1 MSIQE
6 TLDEWCY
13 LFREIDRPLLVC
25 MAVAKT
31 CSQPV
36 SKALTSFEGTMDHIN
51 VMTGSYAWLAA
62 AFGILLLTGI
72 FRYVASRALAK
83 AQQRADQTENGWDD
97 ALIAAMRKPVNLG
110 IWIIGI
116 SFAID
121 SMGFDAQ
128 AEIFTLTNQ
137 VRDVAVVWLLIW
149 FAVGFTENVERGFVE
164 GRHGDK
170 VDATTAAAVAKLLRA
185 AIIISGVLMALQAF
199 GFSISGVLALG
210 GVGGIAIGFAA
221 RSLLANFFG
230 ALMIFLDR
238 PFSVGDWIRSPDRSI
253 EGTVEFIGWRVT
265 QIRTFDQR
273 PLYVPNSVFTEV
285 SVENPSRMHNRRIFE
300 TLGIRYD
307 DLAQMQNI
315 VAKVHT
321 MLTEHEDIDQD
332 RTLMVNFVTFGAS
345 SLDFFVYTFT
355 KTTDWATFHRVKQDV
370 LLRIADIVA
379 AHQAEF
385 AYPTQTL
392 QFQTPEAL
400 QEMALDQRN
409 AQQAAGQDSPAR

>member
-1 MSIQE
+1 MLRHCCG
-6 TLDEWCY
+6 TLIK
-13 LFREIDRPLLVC
+13 RE
-25 MAVAKT
+25 
-31 CSQPV
+31 
-36 SKALTSFEGTMDHIN
+36 ALRITGFEGAMDQIN
-51 VMTGSYAWLAA
+51 VLTGSYGWLAA
-62 AFGILLLTGI
+62 AFGILLLTGVV
-72 FRYVASRALAK
+72 RYVASRSLAK
-83 AQQRADQTENGWDD
+83 VQRRADRTVNVWDD
-97 ALIAAMRKPVNLG
+97 ALVAAIRKPLNLG
-110 IWIIGI
+110 IWIMGI

-121 SMGFDAQ
+121 SMGLEAQ

-137 VRDVAVVWLLIW
+137 ARDVAVVWLLIW
-149 FAVGFTENVERGFVE
+149 FAIGFTENVERGFVE
-164 GRHGDK
+164 GKHGDK

-185 AIIISGVLMALQAF
+185 AIIISGALMALQTF

-285 SVENPSRMHNRRIFE
+285 SVENPSRMKNRRIFE
-300 TLGIRYD
+300 TFGIRYD
-307 DLAQMQNI
+307 DLPQMRSI
-315 VAKVHT
+315 VADVHA
-321 MLTEHEDIDQD
+321 MLAAHEDIAQD

-355 KTTDWATFHRVKQDV
+355 KTTDWATFHQVKQDV

-379 AHQAEF
+379 AHRAEF
-385 AYPTQTL
+385 AFPTQTL
-392 QFQTPEAL
+392 HVQTPEAL
-400 QEMALDQRN
+400 QEMALE
-409 AQQAAGQDSPAR
+409 QQASRQDTD

>member
-1 MSIQE
+1 MLRHCCG
-6 TLDEWCY
+6 TLVK
-13 LFREIDRPLLVC
+13 RE
-25 MAVAKT
+25 
-31 CSQPV
+31 
-36 SKALTSFEGTMDHIN
+36 ALRITGFEGAMDQIN
-51 VMTGSYAWLAA
+51 VLTGSYGWLAA
-62 AFGILLLTGI
+62 AFGILLLTGVV
-72 FRYVASRALAK
+72 RYVASRSLAK
-83 AQQRADQTENGWDD
+83 VQQRADQTVNVWDD
-97 ALIAAMRKPVNLG
+97 ALVAAIRKPLNLG
-110 IWIIGI
+110 IWIMGI

-121 SMGFDAQ
+121 SMGLEAQ

-137 VRDVAVVWLLIW
+137 ARDVAVVWLLIW
-149 FAVGFTENVERGFVE
+149 FAIGFTENVERGFVE
-164 GRHGDK
+164 GKHGDK

-185 AIIISGVLMALQAF
+185 AIIISGALMALQTF

-285 SVENPSRMHNRRIFE
+285 SVENPSRMKNRRIFE
-300 TLGIRYD
+300 TFGIRYD
-307 DLAQMQNI
+307 DLPQMRSI
-315 VAKVHT
+315 VADVHA
-321 MLTEHEDIDQD
+321 MLAAHEDISQD

-355 KTTDWATFHRVKQDV
+355 KTTDWATFHQVKQDV
-370 LLRIADIVA
+370 MLRIADIVA
-379 AHQAEF
+379 AHRAEF
-385 AYPTQTL
+385 AFPTQTL
-392 QFQTPEAL
+392 HVQTPEAL
-400 QEMALDQRN
+400 QEMALE
-409 AQQAAGQDSPAR
+409 QQASRQDTD

>member
-1 MSIQE
+1 MLRHCCG
-6 TLDEWCY
+6 TLVK
-13 LFREIDRPLLVC
+13 RE
-25 MAVAKT
+25 
-31 CSQPV
+31 
-36 SKALTSFEGTMDHIN
+36 ALRITGFEGAMDQIN
-51 VMTGSYAWLAA
+51 VLTGSYGWLAA
-62 AFGILLLTGI
+62 AFGILLLTGVV
-72 FRYVASRALAK
+72 RYIASRSLAK
-83 AQQRADQTENGWDD
+83 VQQRADQTVNVWDD
-97 ALIAAMRKPVNLG
+97 ALLAAIRKPLNLG
-110 IWIIGI
+110 IWIMGI

-121 SMGFDAQ
+121 SMGLDAQ

-137 VRDVAVVWLLIW
+137 ARDVAVVWLLIW
-149 FAVGFTENVERGFVE
+149 FAIGFTENVERGFVE
-164 GRHGDK
+164 GKHGDK

-185 AIIISGVLMALQAF
+185 AIIISGALMALQTF

-285 SVENPSRMHNRRIFE
+285 SVENPSRMKNRRIFE
-300 TLGIRYD
+300 TFGIRYD
-307 DLAQMQNI
+307 DLPQMRSI
-315 VAKVHT
+315 VADVHA
-321 MLTEHEDIDQD
+321 MLAAHEDIAQD

-355 KTTDWATFHRVKQDV
+355 RTTDWATFHQVKQDV

-379 AHQAEF
+379 AHGAEF
-385 AYPTQTL
+385 AFPTQTL
-392 QFQTPEAL
+392 HVQTPKAL
-400 QEMALDQRN
+400 QELALQ
-409 AQQAAGQDSPAR
+409 QQASRQDTD

>member
-1 MSIQE
+1 MLRHCCG
-6 TLDEWCY
+6 TLVK
-13 LFREIDRPLLVC
+13 RE
-25 MAVAKT
+25 
-31 CSQPV
+31 
-36 SKALTSFEGTMDHIN
+36 ALRITGFEGAMDQIN
-51 VMTGSYAWLAA
+51 VLTGSYGWLAA
-62 AFGILLLTGI
+62 AFGILLLTGVV
-72 FRYVASRALAK
+72 RYVASRSLAK
-83 AQQRADQTENGWDD
+83 VQRRADRTVNVWDD
-97 ALIAAMRKPVNLG
+97 ALVAAIRKPLNLG
-110 IWIIGI
+110 IWIMGI

-121 SMGFDAQ
+121 SMGLEAQ

-137 VRDVAVVWLLIW
+137 ARDVAVVWLLIW
-149 FAVGFTENVERGFVE
+149 FAIGFTENVERGFVE
-164 GRHGDK
+164 GKHGDK

-185 AIIISGVLMALQAF
+185 AIIISGALMALQTF

-285 SVENPSRMHNRRIFE
+285 SVENPSRMKNRRIFE
-300 TLGIRYD
+300 TFGIRYD
-307 DLAQMQNI
+307 DLPQMRSI
-315 VAKVHT
+315 VADVHA
-321 MLTEHEDIDQD
+321 MLAAHEDISQD

-355 KTTDWATFHRVKQDV
+355 KTTDWATFHQVKQDV

-379 AHQAEF
+379 AHGAEF
-385 AYPTQTL
+385 AFPTQTL
-392 QFQTPEAL
+392 HVQTPEAL
-400 QEMALDQRN
+400 QEMALE
-409 AQQAAGQDSPAR
+409 QQASRQDTD